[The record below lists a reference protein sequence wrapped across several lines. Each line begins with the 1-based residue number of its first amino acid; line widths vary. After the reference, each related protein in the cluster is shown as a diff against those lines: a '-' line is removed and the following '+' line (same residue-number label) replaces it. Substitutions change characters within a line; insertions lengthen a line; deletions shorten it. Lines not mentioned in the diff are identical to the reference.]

1 MRWLPLVVLATLA
14 LPLSAQP
21 VGLRP
26 DGVPQAMA
34 PTRLPE
40 FTFSRIRYGGSG
52 RGFGRGGGAW
62 AHDYPTGDANLSR
75 ILDFISTLRVNL
87 EQTNVFDF
95 DDPELFQHPIAYLSE
110 PGFWSM
116 TEAEVQGMREYV
128 LKGGFL
134 IFDDF
139 EAEQWHNFAEQV
151 HRALP
156 EYRFIEIGVE
166 HPIFHSFFDLKKI
179 DVPHP
184 LVRVEPKYYGLFVN
198 NDPTDR
204 MVAIV
209 NYNNDLAEYWEW
221 SAQGMFP
228 VDLSND
234 AYKLGVNY
242 VIYALTH

>member
-1 MRWLPLVVLATLA
+1 MRRTAALIVAVLLA

-21 VGLRP
+21 ARVGSTEAKAGRI
-26 DGVPQAMA
+26 
-34 PTRLPE
+34 PE
-40 FTFSRIRYGGSG
+40 FTFTRIRYGGNG

-62 AHDYPTGDANLSR
+62 AHDYPQGDTNLSR
-75 ILDFISTLRVNL
+75 ILDYISTLRVNL
-87 EQTNVFDF
+87 TTTHVFDL
-95 DDPELFQHPIAYLSE
+95 DDVELFQHPIAYLSE

-116 TEAEVQGMREYV
+116 TDAEARGLRDYV

-139 EAEQWHNFAEQV
+139 EAEQWNNFAAQV

-156 EYRFIEIGVE
+156 EYQFIEIGVE
-166 HPIFHSFFDLKKI
+166 HPIFHSFFELKRI

-184 LVRVEPKYYGLFVN
+184 LVRVEPKYYGLFEGN
-198 NDPTDR
+198 NPRQR
-204 MVAIV
+204 MMAIV

-221 SAQGMFP
+221 SAQGYFP
-228 VDLSND
+228 VDISND

-242 VIYALTH
+242 VIYGLTH